1 MAEAVVEGDDRVDE
15 LYHQIDDRLLLILA
29 TQSPVAVDLRAVVT
43 MMRINHELERDADLM
58 VNVAK
63 TTRRIYPHELDP
75 KVRGI
80 IDRMGIQSSNQTRLA
95 IDAFADSDPS
105 WAAALSDMDDT
116 MDELTKSLFRHI
128 LAWGA
133 SDEATVL
140 QAVQVAL
147 VGAALRAD
155 RRPRG
160 DDRRAGAVHGDRHPP
175 RRDRGRRLTRSPERS
190 GASGGLRG
198 GGLFVAEVPVEDEV
212 LALGV
217 AHDPLAVAPEL
228 RVVGREQLQA
238 GQRPLAEVVDELT
251 LAEHPVD
258 LPVRGDRA
266 QVDHPDVSDRGELL
280 DLFGLLGHGR

>member
-1 MAEAVVEGDDRVDE
+1 MEDQSQFARRPLADELDEVRGDIIRLAALTTEAIAQGTAAFLDGDLAMAEAVVEGDDRIDD
-15 LYHQIDDRLLLILA
+15 LYHQIEDRLLLILA
-29 TQSPVAVDLRAVVT
+29 TQSPVAVDLRIVVT

-80 IDRMGIQSSNQTRLA
+80 IDRMGVQASNQTRLA

-105 WAAALSDMDDT
+105 WAAALGDMDDT

-147 VGAALRAD
+147 VARHYERIAD
-155 RRPRG
+155 H
-160 DDRRAGAVHGDRHPP
+160 AVTIAERVQYMVTGTHP
-175 RRDRGRRLTRSPERS
+175 GEL
-190 GASGGLRG
+190 
-198 GGLFVAEVPVEDEV
+198 EDE
-212 LALGV
+212 
-217 AHDPLAVAPEL
+217 P
-228 RVVGREQLQA
+228 RV
-238 GQRPLAEVVDELT
+238 
-251 LAEHPVD
+251 
-258 LPVRGDRA
+258 DR
-266 QVDHPDVSDRGELL
+266 
-280 DLFGLLGHGR
+280 

>member
-1 MAEAVVEGDDRVDE
+1 MEDQAQLARRTLEDEMQEVRGDIIRLAALTTEAIAKGTQAFLDGDLGMAESVVDGDDRVDE

-29 TQSPVAVDLRAVVT
+29 TQSPVAIDLRAVVT

-80 IDRMGIQSSNQTRLA
+80 IDRMGIQASNQTRLA

-147 VGAALRAD
+147 VARHYERIAD
-155 RRPRG
+155 H
-160 DDRRAGAVHGDRHPP
+160 AVTIAERVQFMVTGTHP
-175 RRDRGRRLTRSPERS
+175 G
-190 GASGGLRG
+190 
-198 GGLFVAEVPVEDEV
+198 VEDSGEI
-212 LALGV
+212 
-217 AHDPLAVAPEL
+217 
-228 RVVGREQLQA
+228 
-238 GQRPLAEVVDELT
+238 
-251 LAEHPVD
+251 
-258 LPVRGDRA
+258 DR
-266 QVDHPDVSDRGELL
+266 
-280 DLFGLLGHGR
+280 

>member
-1 MAEAVVEGDDRVDE
+1 MAESVVEGDDRVDE

-80 IDRMGIQSSNQTRLA
+80 IDRMGVQSSNQTRLA

-147 VGAALRAD
+147 VGPSLRAD

-160 DDRRAGAVHGDRHPP
+160 HHRRAGPVHGHRYAPRRRRTRQLGRSERTNRPVRAAGCASTPP
-175 RRDRGRRLTRSPERS
+175 RTCRCS
-190 GASGGLRG
+190 GDG
-198 GGLFVAEVPVEDEV
+198 PDP
-212 LALGV
+212 
-217 AHDPLAVAPEL
+217 PLARRRRHARNAP
-228 RVVGREQLQA
+228 RAVGRAPARVEPGRAVLHPA
-238 GQRPLAEVVDELT
+238 RPSRRRRR
-251 LAEHPVD
+251 H
-258 LPVRGDRA
+258 RRSW
-266 QVDHPDVSDRGELL
+266 HW
-280 DLFGLLGHGR
+280 

>member
-1 MAEAVVEGDDRVDE
+1 MTNSSRHEVSMDDQAPAIRKPLADELDEVRSDIIRLAAMTTEAIAQGTAAFLDADLAQAEAVVENDDRIDD
-15 LYHQIDDRLLLILA
+15 LYHQIEDRLLLILA
-29 TQSPVAVDLRAVVT
+29 TQSPVAIDLRAVVT

-75 KVRGI
+75 KIRGI
-80 IDRMGIQSSNQTRLA
+80 IDRMGIQASNQTRLA

-147 VGAALRAD
+147 VARHYERIAD
-155 RRPRG
+155 HAVTIAERVQYMVTGTHPGELEEVTR
-160 DDRRAGAVHGDRHPP
+160 DDR
-175 RRDRGRRLTRSPERS
+175 
-190 GASGGLRG
+190 
-198 GGLFVAEVPVEDEV
+198 
-212 LALGV
+212 
-217 AHDPLAVAPEL
+217 
-228 RVVGREQLQA
+228 
-238 GQRPLAEVVDELT
+238 
-251 LAEHPVD
+251 
-258 LPVRGDRA
+258 
-266 QVDHPDVSDRGELL
+266 
-280 DLFGLLGHGR
+280 

>member
-1 MAEAVVEGDDRVDE
+1 VSLTAATGDEGRKTLQEELDEVRQEIIRLAALTTEAIAKGTQAFLDGDLSMAESVIEGDDRVDE

-29 TQSPVAVDLRAVVT
+29 TQSPVAVDLRGVVT

-80 IDRMGIQSSNQTRLA
+80 IDRMGVQSSNQTRLA

-147 VGAALRAD
+147 VARHYERIADHAVTIAERVQFMVTGQHPGTDDAAID
-155 RRPRG
+155 R
-160 DDRRAGAVHGDRHPP
+160 
-175 RRDRGRRLTRSPERS
+175 
-190 GASGGLRG
+190 
-198 GGLFVAEVPVEDEV
+198 
-212 LALGV
+212 
-217 AHDPLAVAPEL
+217 
-228 RVVGREQLQA
+228 
-238 GQRPLAEVVDELT
+238 
-251 LAEHPVD
+251 
-258 LPVRGDRA
+258 
-266 QVDHPDVSDRGELL
+266 
-280 DLFGLLGHGR
+280 

>member
-1 MAEAVVEGDDRVDE
+1 VSLTAATGDEGRKTLQEELDEVRQEIIRLAALTTEAIAKGTQAFLDGDLSMAESVIEGDDRVDE

-29 TQSPVAVDLRAVVT
+29 TQSPVAVDLRGVVT
-43 MMRINHELERDADLM
+43 MMRINHELERNADLM

-80 IDRMGIQSSNQTRLA
+80 IDRMGVQSSNQTRLA

-147 VGAALRAD
+147 VARHYERIADHAVTIAERVQFMVTGQHPGTDDAAVD
-155 RRPRG
+155 R
-160 DDRRAGAVHGDRHPP
+160 
-175 RRDRGRRLTRSPERS
+175 
-190 GASGGLRG
+190 
-198 GGLFVAEVPVEDEV
+198 
-212 LALGV
+212 
-217 AHDPLAVAPEL
+217 
-228 RVVGREQLQA
+228 
-238 GQRPLAEVVDELT
+238 
-251 LAEHPVD
+251 
-258 LPVRGDRA
+258 
-266 QVDHPDVSDRGELL
+266 
-280 DLFGLLGHGR
+280 

>member
-1 MAEAVVEGDDRVDE
+1 MEDQAQLARRPLEDELAEVRADVIRLAALTTEAIAAGTKAFLDGDLAQAERVVEGDDRIDD
-15 LYHQIDDRLLLILA
+15 LYHQIEDRLLLILA
-29 TQSPVAVDLRAVVT
+29 TQSPVAIDLRFVVT

-80 IDRMGIQSSNQTRLA
+80 IDRMGVQASNQTRLA

-147 VGAALRAD
+147 VGRHYERIAD
-155 RRPRG
+155 HAVTIAERVQYMVTGTHPGELEEVTR
-160 DDRRAGAVHGDRHPP
+160 DDR
-175 RRDRGRRLTRSPERS
+175 
-190 GASGGLRG
+190 
-198 GGLFVAEVPVEDEV
+198 
-212 LALGV
+212 
-217 AHDPLAVAPEL
+217 
-228 RVVGREQLQA
+228 
-238 GQRPLAEVVDELT
+238 
-251 LAEHPVD
+251 
-258 LPVRGDRA
+258 
-266 QVDHPDVSDRGELL
+266 
-280 DLFGLLGHGR
+280 